1 MRSKHFVSLI
11 TFFAC
16 FAFSSFVVGQL
27 FEKTFDKEILVLL
40 QQDKENGEKR
50 TTNEFNLSLVDKSFP
65 SLSAKS
71 EIVSEYAGKSGRI
84 NDGGLPQ
91 DFQIAWRKHMNA
103 WANYSD
109 FLEKSRRAGLD
120 AKDIKR
126 LEIQY
131 GRDINSTYYIVLR
144 VGASYGA
151 EFPY

>member
-1 MRSKHFVSLI
+1 MRSKHFVALI

-40 QQDKENGEKR
+40 QQDKENGEER
-50 TTNEFNLSLVDKSFP
+50 NTNELNLSLVDKSFP

-71 EIVSEYAGKSGRI
+71 EIVSEYAEKSGGI
-84 NDGGLPQ
+84 NDGGFPQ
-91 DFQIAWRKHMNA
+91 DFQVAWRKHMKA

-109 FLEKSRRAGLD
+109 FLQKSERAGLGT
-120 AKDIKR
+120 KDIKR

-131 GRDINSTYYIVLR
+131 ARDINWTWFEVLR
-144 VGASYGA
+144 IGRTYGA
-151 EFPY
+151 EFPH

>member
-1 MRSKHFVSLI
+1 MRSKHIVALI

-40 QQDKENGEKR
+40 QQDKENYEER
-50 TTNEFNLSLVDKSFP
+50 NTNEFNLSLMDKSFP

-71 EIVSEYAGKSGRI
+71 EIVSEYAEKSNRI
-84 NDGGLPQ
+84 NGSGLPQ
-91 DFQIAWRKHMNA
+91 DFQIAWHKHMKA

-109 FLEKSRRAGLD
+109 FLQKSERAGLD
-120 AKDIKR
+120 TKDIKR
-126 LEIQY
+126 MEIQY
-131 GRDINSTYYIVLR
+131 GRDINSTWYVVLR